1 MDFVF
6 ACPFCQQEL
15 ETDSSLAG
23 SAISCPTC
31 AKEFTVPVAPAS
43 PPPPPLKIGQATTG
57 SVPPHPAAPAAP
69 AHEHD
74 KHFVVPMTD
83 KPTASLIQKPNAPLT
98 AAPKDGK
105 RRMMIKCIRRVD
117 CMEVGKDHFDEKV
130 TLFLT
135 QIGEENFITMSTIM
149 YTTIDMASRSI
160 LTDYG
165 VMITYRG

>member
-15 ETDSSLAG
+15 EADSSLSG
-23 SAISCPTC
+23 SAITCPTC
-31 AKEFTVPVAPAS
+31 AKEFN
-43 PPPPPLKIGQATTG
+43 L
-57 SVPPHPAAPAAP
+57 PAAPDRPPAPVVKLSTGQTTGNVPKPPEP
-69 AHEHD
+69 AHSE

-83 KPTASLIQKPNAPLT
+83 KPTLSLIQKPNPPLT

-105 RRMMIKCIRRVD
+105 KRLRIKCIRRVD
-117 CMEVGKDHFDEKV
+117 CMEVGKDHFDERV
-130 TLFLT
+130 TEFLDH
-135 QIGEENFITMSTIM
+135 IGEENLVSLSTIM

-165 VMITYRG
+165 VMVTFKG